1 MTTVHLKLDT
11 WTEDLKSTNLY
22 YYKNCLPRK
31 SPIKK
36 NQCSSELYSRRNSRV
51 YKMQGRSNLFH

>member
-11 WTEDLKSTNLY
+11 WTEDLKSTSLY
-22 YYKNCLPRK
+22 YDKNCLPRK
-31 SPIKK
+31 SPTTK

-51 YKMQGRSNLFH
+51 YKMQGRSNLVH